1 MNERREARERFRCRA
16 LGERANGSLRLREEA
31 GDARRTVA

>member
-1 MNERREARERFRCRA
+1 MNERREARERFGRRS

-31 GDARRTVA
+31 GDGRRMLA